1 MVVVDQSIQ
10 DHKVVNTTST
20 IVGEKSM
27 FLSNRSIQLLFVV
40 TLFSINAVAQNG
52 KGNLGSMTGA
62 MQGWMQ
68 GSREA
73 NDREQQTYEIN
84 MRTYQMNLDD
94 YYRCLDY
101 KLRFKKEGI
110 DIDTNCKKPTQ
121 PE

>member
-1 MVVVDQSIQ
+1 MCRNS
-10 DHKVVNTTST
+10 KFLLLPLLCL
-20 IVGEKSM
+20 
-27 FLSNRSIQLLFVV
+27 FLSTNIY
-40 TLFSINAVAQNG
+40 AQSA
-52 KGNLGSMTGA
+52 KGNLDAMSGA

-68 GSREA
+68 GTRDA
-73 NDREQQTYEIN
+73 NDRDQQVYEIN

>member
-1 MVVVDQSIQ
+1 
-10 DHKVVNTTST
+10 
-20 IVGEKSM
+20 M

-40 TLFSINAVAQNG
+40 TLFSINAFAQNG

-101 KLRFKKEGI
+101 KLRFKKEGK

>member
-1 MVVVDQSIQ
+1 
-10 DHKVVNTTST
+10 
-20 IVGEKSM
+20 M
-27 FLSNRSIQLLFVV
+27 FLNNRSIQLLFLV
-40 TLFSINAVAQNG
+40 TLFSINAFAQNG

-101 KLRFKKEGI
+101 QLRFKKEGI
-110 DIDTNCKKPTQ
+110 DVDMHCKKPNQ
-121 PE
+121 PQQ

>member
-1 MVVVDQSIQ
+1 MYRNSKFFLLAVLCLCLSANVHAQSA
-10 DHKVVNTTST
+10 
-20 IVGEKSM
+20 
-27 FLSNRSIQLLFVV
+27 R
-40 TLFSINAVAQNG
+40 
-52 KGNLGSMTGA
+52 GNLEAMSGV
-62 MQGWMQ
+62 MQGWMK
-68 GSREA
+68 GARDA
-73 NDREQQTYEIN
+73 NDREQQVYEIN